1 MCRLNVY
8 RLFLHITY
16 LSDTHQPDGKSIK
29 IGFLIR
35 LKPEFH
41 KSIFNCP
48 NERTPTKR
56 VWHLWNKTIR

>member
-56 VWHLWNKTIR
+56 V